1 VDADS
6 FEISHQYCFYLFR
19 IKRENMVQMRGV
31 TTNPNLVLG
40 GGFRELA
47 RFTCLEDVNSYQNNL
62 TGFTESDNIKCRVSI
77 FTRRLFSKIQNSAKQ
92 MVVLPNFACFVKEK

>member
-1 VDADS
+1 MSFLEKHGKSHFLSKHILKKQVDADS

-19 IKRENMVQMRGV
+19 IKRENMEQMCGV

-62 TGFTESDNIKCRVSI
+62 TGFTESDNIYVG
-77 FTRRLFSKIQNSAKQ
+77 FPF
-92 MVVLPNFACFVKEK
+92 